1 MSKLSAALAAQP
13 HASPIADAGEVRRLY
28 RHWRVRVMTS
38 TMVGYAAF
46 YLVRKNF
53 SMAMPS
59 FLTDLGYTKV
69 DLGLILSC
77 FSLLYGVGRF
87 ANGVAADRANPR
99 YFMAIG
105 LIGAAAVNVLF
116 GMSSGLAAFGVFW
129 VMNAWFQSMG
139 FPPCARLLS
148 QWFSPG
154 ERGTTWSL
162 WNASHQIGGAGIFI
176 LAGWLIP
183 HYGWRAA
190 FYVPAAVA
198 AAVAFVLVW
207 RLRDTPPSLGLPPVE
222 EYRGE
227 ATHERAEEDT
237 AHSVKEILFKHVLT
251 NRLVWFVALGN
262 FFVYIVRVGVV
273 DWAPT
278 FLVEGK
284 GSSLGGAGVKVAAF
298 EVAGIFGALTAGF
311 LSDRLFKGRRG
322 PVNVLCML
330 LLAAALLLF
339 WRIPAGYAWADIAA
353 LFVAGFAVYG
363 PQILV
368 SVAAADFATK
378 KAAASATGFTGTLG
392 YLGSAVCGVGTGLIV
407 DAYGWDG
414 GFVFFIAAAL
424 VGMLFFMLT
433 WSHRSAVLD
442 AIHEGRIHSAT
453 SNRLSEASEIA

>member
-1 MSKLSAALAAQP
+1 MPRLLSILRAQP
-13 HASPIADAGEVRRLY
+13 HADPIRDDAEVRRLY
-28 RHWRVRVMTS
+28 RGWRMRVMTS

-59 FLTDLGYTKV
+59 FLTDLGYSKV
-69 DLGLILSC
+69 DLGFILSL
-77 FSLLYGVGRF
+77 FSVLYGIGRF
-87 ANGVAADRANPR
+87 ANGVIADRSNPR
-99 YFMAIG
+99 FFMAAG
-105 LIGAAAVNVLF
+105 LICAAAVNVLF
-116 GMSSGLAAFGVFW
+116 GMSSGLAAFGLFW

-183 HYGWRAA
+183 AYGWRSA
-190 FYVPAAVA
+190 FFVPAAA
-198 AAVAFVLVW
+198 AAVVAFFLVW
-207 RLRDTPPSLGLPPVE
+207 RLRDTPQSLGLPPVE

-227 ATHERAEEDT
+227 ASHGASEDDT
-237 AHSVKEILFKHVLT
+237 ASSVKEILFKHVLT
-251 NRLVWFVALGN
+251 NRLVWFVAAGN

-284 GSSLGGAGVKVAAF
+284 GSSLGGAGIKVAAF
-298 EVAGIFGALTAGF
+298 EVAGIFGALAAGF
-311 LSDRLFKGRRG
+311 ISDRVFKGRRG
-322 PVNVLCML
+322 PANVLCML
-330 LLAAALLLF
+330 LLAASLLLF

-407 DAYGWDG
+407 ERWGWDG
-414 GFVFFIAAAL
+414 GFVFFISAAL
-424 VGMLFFMLT
+424 LGMLFFMLT
-433 WSHRSAVLD
+433 WSNRSAVLD
-442 AIHEGRIHSAT
+442 SIHSQ
-453 SNRLSEASEIA
+453 SSSGGVEEGLSQASETA